1 MKLIENKLKR
11 IPIDPLVGYSGY
23 RGYLWKRFDFYV
35 REGNAAPIRS
45 VEIEFD
51 DAQRYRIQDCGMEK
65 FIVLLSALL
74 YEINHND
81 IDPDL
86 VHEVAWDMADFETGE
101 YDYLFTEKDLAD
113 LKRDVAFVKDYIWTN
128 YEQVCREA
136 LKHRAEK
143 QKKL

>member
-11 IPIDPLVGYSGY
+11 IPIDPTIGYEGY
-23 RGYLWKRFDFYV
+23 RDGLWDWCDRHYTDY
-35 REGNAAPIRS
+35 ATPIQR
-45 VEIEFD
+45 VNNEFED
-51 DAQRYRIQDCGMEK
+51 TEYECIHESGMEK
-65 FIVLLSALL
+65 FITLLAGLL

-101 YDYLFTEKDLAD
+101 YDDLFTEKDLAD
-113 LKRDVAFVKDYIWTN
+113 LKKDVAFVKDYIWTN

-136 LKHRAEK
+136 LKHREEK